1 MYSLVYRIS
10 EGLKELK
17 LVLEEHIHNQ
27 GVAVI
32 AKCGDSALNVSAERV
47 RNQQVKLFTN
57 EMTMMIH

>member
-1 MYSLVYRIS
+1 MYSLVARIS

-32 AKCGDSALNVSAERV
+32 AKCGDAALNVSLEIIAV
-47 RNQQVKLFTN
+47 R
-57 EMTMMIH
+57 